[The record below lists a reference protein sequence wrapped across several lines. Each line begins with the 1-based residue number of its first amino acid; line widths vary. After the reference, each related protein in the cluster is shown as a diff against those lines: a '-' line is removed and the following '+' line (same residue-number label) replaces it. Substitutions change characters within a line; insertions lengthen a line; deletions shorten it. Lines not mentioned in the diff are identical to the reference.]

1 VNKHTGTKLANLTAP
16 RAILDFFTVLE
27 KGKDSNWSSQEFLV
41 LRKLANHLLAK
52 SQEAINPIS
61 HTSYSAVLVYKKNN
75 NYLLFSGA
83 NIDPEQKEDLKNP
96 LKRNCAE
103 KQAAITAHRID
114 GLDNSHLCFMFLYRK
129 QKLNECVPACKLVPC
144 RDCYEKYLIDLM
156 KNNGRLVLIMDDNVD
171 RVFLHNPQG
180 TQVTEKVHSIDL
192 GEGAFVNYKI
202 FDAKAMQFLK
212 IEDSLGERVCKV

>member
-1 VNKHTGTKLANLTAP
+1 MNKHTGTKLTNLTSP

-27 KGKDSNWSSQEFLV
+27 QGKDASWTNQEFLV
-41 LRKLANHLLAK
+41 LRKLATHLLAK
-52 SQEAINPIS
+52 SCDAINPIS

-103 KQAAITAHRID
+103 KQAAITAQRID
-114 GLDNSHLCFMFLYRK
+114 GLDNSQLRFMFLYRK
-129 QKLNECVPACKLVPC
+129 QKTNECVPACKLVPC
-144 RDCYEKYLIDLM
+144 RDCYEKYLIDLI

-171 RVFLHNPQG
+171 REFLKNPNG
-180 TQVTEKVHSIDL
+180 TEVLEKVHSIDL
-192 GEGAFVNYKI
+192 GEGARVNYKI
-202 FDAKAMQFLK
+202 FGASAMELLK
-212 IEDSLGERVCKV
+212 IEDSLGQRVCKV